1 MAKAAERQRERLWR
15 HFKED
20 GPADAR
26 DCYME
31 VVAFESSLFSLELPD
46 ALSTVYNSRINDNEA
61 LLLSPEDARRK
72 QAQAAAMAGL
82 SFLRDKVAFR
92 LFSAVLALNES
103 PYIRASSSDAAKTV
117 AGRVAELLAKHITE
131 HPEWA
136 FWGKRDE
143 DRDTDVR
150 LAGRALR
157 PNEPADRATLL
168 IVDRVDDIA
177 AALMHDGSY
186 SGQLVELL
194 HHRPCSLLTLKYKPK
209 KDKPTFETAEIVLD
223 EADPLWR
230 NLRYEPYFTF
240 VDAVRDLGRMLNERI
255 DARHESQEGEEDIDK
270 MRRQMRSLAS
280 GETDLDGKIRQH
292 HRMKNAT
299 EARWDKRQ
307 MSEVIDLEQKLAMWC
322 DRGGA
327 AVKRSAIDD
336 QMRTVL
342 GQLRDAKR
350 EVDGRISSGAKLDA
364 DGEGLKRL
372 AAALGND
379 MLRLVML
386 YALCSR
392 AVDGRTMRE
401 FAGLAELT
409 EDQKS
414 TLANLVYLH
423 VDAERRDGDALPRGA
438 PPLHSKDVQRALRK
452 RAEDLGEKTPFLAAP
467 KLEDVVVQLL
477 TNTLPT
483 DDYPWFRAPPA
494 PARGGAGGPS
504 GSGTPGTSAA
514 VAMHAGHGEV
524 SNTLAADAIER
535 VRAAADAGGAG
546 AAAAAAELSR
556 KRTKFPKG
564 GAGAGAGGGGGGEG
578 GAGGGGSGKEP
589 DLYDIYLSQKAGGPR
604 MYEGGRLIIFVVGG
618 LTQAEAAAADR
629 LAKKTRREV
638 IIGGTSLLTP
648 DDFLQQVFKTKVP
661 EEDEFGLDDFDI
673 GDGAAGTG
681 AGAAGGAGAG
691 AGAGTGAGK
700 GGGRDRDFTDLAYA
714 KASRR

>member
-1 MAKAAERQRERLWR
+1 M
-15 HFKED
+15 
-20 GPADAR
+20 
-26 DCYME
+26 
-31 VVAFESSLFSLELPD
+31 
-46 ALSTVYNSRINDNEA
+46 
-61 LLLSPEDARRK
+61 
-72 QAQAAAMAGL
+72 
-82 SFLRDKVAFR
+82 
-92 LFSAVLALNES
+92 
-103 PYIRASSSDAAKTV
+103 
-117 AGRVAELLAKHITE
+117 
-131 HPEWA
+131 
-136 FWGKRDE
+136 
-143 DRDTDVR
+143 
-150 LAGRALR
+150 
-157 PNEPADRATLL
+157 
-168 IVDRVDDIA
+168 
-177 AALMHDGSY
+177 
-186 SGQLVELL
+186 LV
-194 HHRPCSLLTLKYKPK
+194 
-209 KDKPTFETAEIVLD
+209 
-223 EADPLWR
+223 
-230 NLRYEPYFTF
+230 
-240 VDAVRDLGRMLNERI
+240 
-255 DARHESQEGEEDIDK
+255 
-270 MRRQMRSLAS
+270 
-280 GETDLDGKIRQH
+280 
-292 HRMKNAT
+292 
-299 EARWDKRQ
+299 
-307 MSEVIDLEQKLAMWC
+307 
-322 DRGGA
+322 
-327 AVKRSAIDD
+327 
-336 QMRTVL
+336 
-342 GQLRDAKR
+342 
-350 EVDGRISSGAKLDA
+350 
-364 DGEGLKRL
+364 L
-372 AAALGND
+372 AAAAANALSRFMPDASPPHYLLPLCRSPFPPPIYPSPCPCPCSGND

-386 YALCSR
+386 YTLCSR
-392 AVDGRTMRE
+392 AVDGRTIRE

-514 VAMHAGHGEV
+514 VAMHSGHGEV
-524 SNTLAADAIER
+524 SNALAADAIER
-535 VRAAADAGGAG
+535 VRAAADGG

-564 GAGAGAGGGGGGEG
+564 GAGAGAGGGGE
-578 GAGGGGSGKEP
+578 GGGGSGGKEA
-589 DLYDIYLSQKAGGPR
+589 DLYDIYLSQKAGGHR

-673 GDGAAGTG
+673 GEGAGAGAGAGTG
-681 AGAAGGAGAG
+681 ARAGAAGGAGAG

-700 GGGRDRDFTDLAYA
+700 GGKDREFTDLAYA